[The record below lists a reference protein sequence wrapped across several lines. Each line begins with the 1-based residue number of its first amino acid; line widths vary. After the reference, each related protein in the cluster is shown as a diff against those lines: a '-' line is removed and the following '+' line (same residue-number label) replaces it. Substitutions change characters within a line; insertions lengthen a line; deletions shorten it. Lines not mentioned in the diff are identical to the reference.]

1 MTMDDEQKRLVTFCG
16 LHCADCYAYT
26 GRIAVLAEEL
36 RALLQQYNFA
46 AVSQAV
52 PFDGLQHYAQA
63 DAFLEALSFMR
74 CEKTCRG
81 GGGNPA
87 CEIRECCREK
97 GFVGCW
103 ECGEMEECE
112 LLKVLEPIHQDATT
126 KNLRAIK
133 KQGIN
138 KWVKAKKRYW

>member
-1 MTMDDEQKRLVTFCG
+1 VTMDDEQQRLVTFCG
-16 LHCADCYAYT
+16 LHCEDCYAYT
-26 GRIAVLAEEL
+26 GRIAQLAGEL
-36 RALLQQYNFA
+36 RALLQQNNFA

-63 DAFLEALSFMR
+63 DAFLEALTFMR

-87 CEIRECCREK
+87 CEIRECGR
-97 GFVGCW
+97 
-103 ECGEMEECE
+103 MEACE
-112 LLKVLEPIHQDATT
+112 LLKVLEPVHREANI

-133 KQGIN
+133 KQGIDT
-138 KWVKAKKRYW
+138 WVAKKKRCW